1 MMSGMRI
8 VAVEEH
14 LATREMRDA
23 WARLDPTWQ
32 DDSRKLFGEGHFDA
46 QLDDLADAR
55 IRRMDASGVDVA
67 VLSLTTPGVQNL
79 DAAGA
84 TLMAHRANNLVAQ
97 AVRAR
102 PDRFEG
108 FATLPT
114 PSPTEAARELDRAVT
129 VLGLKGAMLFGRTR
143 DRNMDDSAFLPIY
156 EAAAHLR
163 VPLYIHPQIPQRAVR
178 DVYYSGFGAEVD
190 LFFATGGLGWHLEA
204 GIQFLRLVLSGVFD
218 RYPDLQ
224 VILGHWG
231 EVLPFYL
238 ERIDV
243 LSHAAHHLR
252 RPVADYVRENVY
264 VSPSGIL
271 SQSYLSRAIEVMGAD
286 RILFSTDDPYVP
298 VPDGGAR
305 RFLEE
310 AAISPDDKAK
320 IAHGNWDRLCAR

>member
-1 MMSGMRI
+1 MPGMRI

-14 LATREMRDA
+14 FATREMRDA
-23 WARLDPTWQ
+23 WSRLDPAWQ
-32 DDSRKLFGEGHFDA
+32 DDSRKLFGEGHFDS

-55 IRRMDASGVDVA
+55 IRRMDAGGVDVA
-67 VLSLTTPGVQNL
+67 VLSLTTPGVQNVDVA
-79 DAAGA
+79 DAASLA
-84 TLMAHRANNLVAQ
+84 RRANDLIAR

-114 PSPTEAARELDRAVT
+114 PSPEEAARELDRAVT

-143 DRNMDDSAFLPIY
+143 DRNMDHPAFWPIY
-156 EAAAHLR
+156 KAAARLR

-178 DVYYSGFGAEVD
+178 DAYYSGFGDEVD

-204 GIQFLRLVLSGVFD
+204 GIQFLRLVLAGVFD
-218 RYPDLQ
+218 RYPSLQ

-231 EVLPFYL
+231 EVVPFYL
-238 ERIDV
+238 ERIKV
-243 LSHAAHHLR
+243 LSHAARHLR
-252 RPVADYVRENVY
+252 RPVADYVRENAY
-264 VSPSGIL
+264 VSPSGIF

-286 RILFSTDDPYVP
+286 RILVSTDDPYVP
-298 VPDGGAR
+298 VPNGGAR
-305 RFLEE
+305 RFIEE
-310 AAISPDDKAK
+310 AVISQDDKAK